1 MRLVLFD
8 VDGTLIDC
16 DGQTR
21 APFEA
26 ALVEVFGTAGDIDHY
41 EFSGRT
47 DARIAYDLA
56 TGAGV
61 SSVDAFGGL
70 GRVRDRYVEGL
81 ARTLDARRVRL
92 LPAVVD
98 RLEALAARDDVALGL
113 LTGNWERG
121 AAIKLGVHR
130 LERYFRFGAFGDD
143 RLDREELPPIA
154 LERAARCL
162 GAEFS
167 PEETLIVGDSL
178 LDVACARAHGIRC
191 LAVAT
196 GWTPAESLLAAGP
209 DRLVADLSDAAAEE
223 ALLGGL
229 AP

>member
-8 VDGTLIDC
+8 VDGTLVDC

-21 APFEA
+21 PPFEA

-61 SSVDAFGGL
+61 PATVALEGL
-70 GRVRDRYVEGL
+70 SRVRDHYVEGL
-81 ARTLDARRVRL
+81 ARALDARRVRL

-98 RLEALAARDDVALGL
+98 RLDELAARDDVALGL

-130 LERYFRFGAFGDD
+130 LERYFRFGAYGDD
-143 RLDREELPPIA
+143 RLDREELPPVA
-154 LERAARCL
+154 LERAARCY
-162 GAEFS
+162 GREFS
-167 PEETLIVGDSL
+167 PAETLIVGDSV
-178 LDVACARAHGIRC
+178 LDVACAHAHGIRC

-196 GWTPAESLLAAGP
+196 GWTPAERLRAAGP
-209 DRLVADLSDAAAEE
+209 DRMIGDLSDPAATEE
-223 ALLGGL
+223 LLGGEGT
-229 AP
+229 